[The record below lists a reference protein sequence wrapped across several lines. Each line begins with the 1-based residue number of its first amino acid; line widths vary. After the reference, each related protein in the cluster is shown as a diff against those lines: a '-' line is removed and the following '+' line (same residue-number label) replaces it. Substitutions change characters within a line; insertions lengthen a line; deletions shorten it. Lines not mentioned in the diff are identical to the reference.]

1 MTLQPRLI
9 LAVLLGA
16 TAPSLVGAQVDTGGA
31 RRLHIGSAHR
41 DTTPARTIPDS
52 VLNTAVT
59 SFNRPGAIKLY
70 GDATF
75 PAGTHLTGPLLG
87 NGGRI
92 RLDGQVDGDVVII
105 NGDLLVASTGRITGA
120 LTLLGGR
127 LIVEDGA
134 EIGGKRI
141 WYQEVA
147 PVARTADNTLV
158 IRARSRSLA
167 ELASSNVSIQLGPVV
182 ATLDAG
188 FGTYNRVEGL
198 PLRITPR
205 FAWQR
210 DEHTT
215 VKLDFAGILR
225 TSSDPSGT
233 RPALGWS
240 GQLSTTRTGV
250 KVPLTVGFAARQL
263 VAPMASQTFT
273 PLESAI
279 STLVFHEDF
288 RDWYARRGWGLFADW
303 KPSKQ
308 LTVHGTFDNDRERS
322 EHAADP
328 FSVLR
333 NDEAWRPN
341 PLTDDGKFRRLALGV
356 EMDTRDD
363 SLRTSAG
370 WWLRATLRRVTSSD
384 LSPLSLPTSIR
395 SQLPFTDYA
404 SDAVELD
411 VRRYLQLGPTA
422 SLHLRFLARG
432 WLGGDPLLTQDR
444 LSMGGGDVLPG
455 YLFRDGNCERRRTP
469 DPANPALCDRQ
480 MAIQAE
486 YHRELNV
493 NLSMRVGRYTLGL
506 NHPALVLFGNTGS
519 AWLSGDSAGR
529 VPNHRIQKISEW
541 QSDVGVGLDN
551 RWVALYL
558 AKSLVGAG
566 PVRLTL
572 RLRPRF

>member
-1 MTLQPRLI
+1 MSLTRRLV
-9 LAVLLGA
+9 LATLLGA
-16 TAPSLVGAQVDTGGA
+16 TVPALAGAQVDTGGA
-31 RRLHIGSAHR
+31 RRLHIGSARR

-52 VLNTAVT
+52 VLVAAVA
-59 SFNRPGAIKLY
+59 SFNRQVAIKIW
-70 GDATF
+70 GDGTVA
-75 PAGTHLTGPLLG
+75 AGMVLPGPYLAY
-87 NGGRI
+87 GGRI
-92 RLDGQVDGDVVII
+92 RLDGQVNGDVVII
-105 NGDLLVASTGRITGA
+105 NSDLLVSSTGRITGA
-120 LTLLGGR
+120 LTVLGGR

-134 EIGGKRI
+134 QIGGRQI
-141 WYQEVA
+141 WYPEIA
-147 PVARTADNTLV
+147 TVARTADNTLV
-158 IRARSRSLA
+158 IRQRSRSLA
-167 ELASSNVSIQLGPVV
+167 ELASSNVSVQLGPVV

-188 FGTYNRVEGL
+188 VGTYNRAEGL
-198 PLRITPR
+198 PFRITPR
-205 FAWQR
+205 FEWQR
-210 DEHTT
+210 DAQTT
-215 VKLDFAGILR
+215 VHLDLAGILR

-250 KVPLTVGFAARQL
+250 RVPITVGFAARQL
-263 VAPMASQTFT
+263 VAPMASQAFT
-273 PLESAI
+273 PLESAV
-279 STLVFHEDF
+279 STLVFHEDY

-303 KPSKQ
+303 KPTAQ
-308 LTVHGTFDNDRERS
+308 LGVHGSFDNDRERS

-341 PLTDDGKFRRLALGV
+341 PLADDGRFRRLALGV
-356 EMDTRDD
+356 EVDTRDD

-370 WWLRATLRRVTSSD
+370 WWLRATVRRVTSSD

-404 SDAVELD
+404 ANAVEID

-422 SLHLRFLARG
+422 SLHLRLLARG
-432 WLGGDPLLTQDR
+432 WLSGDPLLTQDR
-444 LSMGGGDVLPG
+444 LAMGGGDLLPG
-455 YLFRDGNCERRRTP
+455 YLFRDVNCETRRTP
-469 DPANPALCDRQ
+469 DPAKPALCERQ

-486 YHRELNV
+486 YHRELDL
-493 NLSMRVGRYTLGL
+493 NLSMRIGRYTLGL
-506 NHPALVLFGNTGS
+506 NHPSLVLFGNTGS

-529 VPNHRIQKISEW
+529 VPNNRIQTISEW

-551 RWVALYL
+551 RWLAVYV
-558 AKSLVGAG
+558 AKSLVNAG